1 MSQLH
6 LLRQQLNAHFR
17 CRYFHLSPS
26 GKVRMLQSGVVR
38 TNCMDNLDRTNV
50 VQSDI
55 AKWSLKR
62 QLQAMGYLSQGETID
77 DQDEFLHLFR
87 NSPSLSVPTLI
98 VNDGLMVLASVWADH
113 ADSISIAYSGTG
125 ALKTDF
131 TRTGKR
137 TLVGNLVDGYNSVT
151 RYIKNNYYDGPRQ
164 VRPCIPFPLCE
175 GS

>member
-1 MSQLH
+1 M
-6 LLRQQLNAHFR
+6 R
-17 CRYFHLSPS
+17 
-26 GKVRMLQSGVVR
+26 QSGVVR

-62 QLQAMGYLSQGETID
+62 QLQTMGYLSQGETID
-77 DQDEFLHLFR
+77 DQDEFLQLFR
-87 NSPSLSVPTLI
+87 NSWSLSVPTLM
-98 VNDGLMVLASVWADH
+98 VNDELKVLALVWADH
-113 ADSISIAYSGTG
+113 ADSISLAYSGTG

-137 TLVGNLVDGYNSVT
+137 TLVGNLVDGYNGAT

-164 VRPCIPFPLCE
+164 VCSHIPFPRGE
-175 GS
+175 ES

>member
-1 MSQLH
+1 MRQL
-6 LLRQQLNAHFR
+6 
-17 CRYFHLSPS
+17 
-26 GKVRMLQSGVVR
+26 GVVR

-62 QLQAMGYLSQGETID
+62 QLQIMGYLSQGETID
-77 DQDEFLHLFR
+77 DQDEFLQLFR
-87 NSPSLSVPTLI
+87 NSWSLSFPTLM
-98 VNDGLMVLASVWADH
+98 VNEELMAPVPVWADH

-137 TLVGNLVDGYNSVT
+137 TLVGNLADGYNGAT

-164 VRPCIPFPLCE
+164 VCPCILFPRYE
-175 GS
+175 ES

>member
-1 MSQLH
+1 
-6 LLRQQLNAHFR
+6 
-17 CRYFHLSPS
+17 
-26 GKVRMLQSGVVR
+26 MLQSNVVR

-55 AKWSLKR
+55 AKWSLNR
-62 QLQAMGYLSQGETID
+62 QLQTMAYLSQGETID
-77 DQDEFLHLFR
+77 DHDELLHLFR
-87 NSPSLSVPTLI
+87 NSQCLSVPILMVNDELI
-98 VNDGLMVLASVWADH
+98 VLLPVWADH

-137 TLVGNLVDGYNSVT
+137 TLVGNLADGFNGAT

-164 VRPCIPFPLCE
+164 VCPRIPFPQCE
-175 GS
+175 EG

>member
-1 MSQLH
+1 M
-6 LLRQQLNAHFR
+6 R
-17 CRYFHLSPS
+17 
-26 GKVRMLQSGVVR
+26 QSGVVR

-62 QLQAMGYLSQGETID
+62 QLQTMGYLSQGETID
-77 DQDEFLHLFR
+77 DQDEFLQLFR
-87 NSPSLSVPTLI
+87 NSWSLSVPTLM
-98 VNDGLMVLASVWADH
+98 VNDELKVLVPVWADH
-113 ADSISIAYSGTG
+113 ADSISLAYSGTG

-137 TLVGNLVDGYNSVT
+137 TLIGNLVDGYNGAT

-164 VRPCIPFPLCE
+164 VCPHIPFPQGE
-175 GS
+175 ES

>member
-1 MSQLH
+1 
-6 LLRQQLNAHFR
+6 
-17 CRYFHLSPS
+17 
-26 GKVRMLQSGVVR
+26 MLQLGVVR

-55 AKWSLKR
+55 AKWSLQR
-62 QLQAMGYLSQGETID
+62 QLQIMGYLAQGETID

-87 NSPSLSVPTLI
+87 NSQALSVPTLM
-98 VNDGLMVLASVWADH
+98 VNDKLMIPVPVWADH

-137 TLVGNLVDGYNSVT
+137 TLVGYLADGYNSAT
-151 RYIKNNYYDGPRQ
+151 RYIKNNYCDGPRQ
-164 VRPCIPFPLCE
+164 VRPASHSRGVE
-175 GS
+175 S

>member
-1 MSQLH
+1 
-6 LLRQQLNAHFR
+6 
-17 CRYFHLSPS
+17 
-26 GKVRMLQSGVVR
+26 MLQSGVVR